1 MTSRELIRIP
11 IFSLRRNR
19 IFLAIV
25 FYLRMYKLSLDWV
38 FDNWLTQMGF
48 ASLIQ
53 ILLDVETLCC
63 NGCRCL

>member
-11 IFSLRRNR
+11 FFLLRRSR
-19 IFLAIV
+19 TFLAIV

-38 FDNWLTQMGF
+38 FDNWLTQIGL

-53 ILLDVETLCC
+53 ILLNVETFDCC
-63 NGCRCL
+63 SP